1 LVDPYPALQ
10 VFGGP
15 VAAFDLAALCCG
27 VGAVLLILQQARFG
41 RIFEVSKVSNHTWL
55 CEKRHILDVI
65 KFFSSNG
72 GISSNQ
78 F

>member
-1 LVDPYPALQ
+1 MVDPYLALQ

-55 CEKRHILDVI
+55 CENDVI